1 MTICQK
7 DINNGHRLTLKSL
20 STPPPTNFF
29 NGGSFIYSF
38 FHWLI
43 HSIKEIE
50 AFEGPE
56 LQTTDTFEKLEVI
69 KVRSLWHISCCTYKH
84 LIRHY
89 IADVPSFMSTIGSLY
104 FWGVSRWAI
113 QLLTLIYDSHAVQI
127 IFHLTKFLRFMKFFS
142 LDYLYVCPW
151 LNLKG
156 KCDDIIHFSVIG
168 ELSASSTF

>member
-1 MTICQK
+1 M
-7 DINNGHRLTLKSL
+7 NV
-20 STPPPTNFF
+20 
-29 NGGSFIYSF
+29 
-38 FHWLI
+38 
-43 HSIKEIE
+43 IKK
-50 AFEGPE
+50 AFEGPK

-156 KCDDIIHFSVIG
+156 KCDDIIHFSGIG
-168 ELSASSTF
+168 ELSASSTFWWLKVFK